1 MLTDIDILQQNLTVL
16 RKGCGWSVE
25 ELADILGCTQPVIY
39 NLEDGTRQLSVLEYI
54 GLRTIFE
61 KKAVGNPFVDMVL
74 ADIFDDYELESNKW
88 LNQIIKR
95 R

>member
-1 MLTDIDILQQNLTVL
+1 MLNIDILQQNLTVL
-16 RKGCGWSVE
+16 RKRCGWSVE

-39 NLEDGTRQLSVLEYI
+39 NLEDGSRQLSMLEYI

-61 KKAVGNPFVDMVL
+61 KKAIGNPFVEMVL
-74 ADIFDDYELESNKW
+74 TDIFDDYELGSNKW
-88 LNQIIKR
+88 LNQLIKR